1 MRVLKTR
8 RKLASM
14 IRQFSKIKN
23 FIIAHASEPKLSA
36 LPCVAWI
43 GERTPPEQKGRKWK

>member
-23 FIIAHASEPKLSA
+23 LSSHTLLNPNCPRYPA
-36 LPCVAWI
+36 
-43 GERTPPEQKGRKWK
+43 

>member
-23 FIIAHASEPKLSA
+23 FIIAHASDPNCPRYPA
-36 LPCVAWI
+36 
-43 GERTPPEQKGRKWK
+43 